1 MAGPIDDLKSEVRRR
16 WRMLVAP
23 GGPLLRAQD
32 AAAAW
37 LASIEPRERMM
48 LGGAVF
54 LVTGTIW
61 YQSSFAPGGVA
72 YDGARR
78 SLDTVQREVDKLAA
92 ERDRLRELQL
102 LAEDPDLRVREQI
115 ATEEAELARLNDRLV
130 AAGLDF
136 IAPAPMGEVLQAVE
150 DALRDSDQAR
160 LVMLERAEG
169 EGLLQAGSADS
180 SAIVRRRIRLVFES
194 DYTGTIAYLDALEAL
209 PFRFAWESFDYSVVE
224 HPLARVEVRFSAFA
238 PETLQ

>member
-1 MAGPIDDLKSEVRRR
+1 MADVLETLKQDMTQR
-16 WRMLVAP
+16 WRAFVAP

-32 AAAAW
+32 AVAAW
-37 LASIEPRERMM
+37 LAGIEPRERMM

-54 LVTGTIW
+54 LVVGTIW
-61 YQSSFAPGGVA
+61 YQSSFAPGSA
-72 YDGARR
+72 AHESARR
-78 SLDTVQREVDKLAA
+78 ALDTVEQEVDRLRG

-115 ATEEAELARLNDRLV
+115 VAEEAELERLNDRLV

-136 IAPAPMGEVLQAVE
+136 IAPAPMNEVLQAVE
-150 DALRDSDQAR
+150 DALRDSDEAR

-169 EGLLQAGSADS
+169 EGLLQAGGADS

-209 PFRFAWESFDYSVVE
+209 PFRFAWESFDYSVVD